1 MDGGQAQ
8 KRGSKKMKIIFF
20 DAGPII
26 SLVMSRLEWILPEL
40 KKKFNGKFYITPAVE
55 YELVERPITIK
66 RFQFEALQVLKLI
79 REGTLE
85 VYKEVPAEKA
95 RELENLADSSFR
107 IEKKYIDL
115 MQRGEM
121 ESVASA
127 LKTNADAVVVDERT
141 LRLFIENSS
150 EMEKL
155 LERRFQRDVIPVPQ
169 MMKQFSKQLQG
180 INIIR
185 SIELVSVAYKMGLL
199 NPYVPQRKEGKEIL
213 LESVLWA
220 TKFNGCAVTGQ
231 EVEEI
236 KEYLLGK

>member
-1 MDGGQAQ
+1 
-8 KRGSKKMKIIFF
+8 MKEKILFF

-95 RELENLADSSFR
+95 RELENLADSSFH
-107 IEKKYIDL
+107 IGKKNIDL

-155 LERRFQRDVIPVPQ
+155 LERRFQRDVIAVPQ
-169 MMKQFSKQLQG
+169 MMKQFSRQLHG
-180 INIIR
+180 ISIIR
-185 SIELVSVAYKMGLL
+185 SIELVSAAYKMGLL

>member
-1 MDGGQAQ
+1 
-8 KRGSKKMKIIFF
+8 MKEKILFF

-79 REGTLE
+79 REGVLE

-107 IEKKYIDL
+107 IGKKNIDL

-121 ESVASA
+121 ESAASA
-127 LKTNADAVVVDERT
+127 LKTGAEAVVVDERT

-155 LERRFQRDVIPVPQ
+155 LERRFQGDVIPVPE
-169 MMKQFSKQLQG
+169 MMKQFSRQLQG
-180 INIIR
+180 ISIIR
-185 SIELVSVAYKMGLL
+185 SIELVSAAYKLGLL
-199 NPYVPQRKEGKEIL
+199 DSYIPKRKEGKEIL

-236 KEYLLGK
+236 KDYLLGK